1 MDTLPISPP
10 QATEATTSVA
20 EVPQF
25 WQDTVA
31 ELQQDFTMLVVL
43 WSIIIGLMLVLILK
57 RR

>member
-1 MDTLPISPP
+1 MDMFPISSP
-10 QATEATTSVA
+10 QAIEATTSTE

-25 WQDTVA
+25 WLDTVA

-43 WSIIIGLMLVLILK
+43 WSIIIGLLLVLILK